1 MIEYT
6 QRAHISS
13 FNKKINQ
20 MIIIINGCEKNI
32 RILRLVI
39 LEHLETMI
47 ETQMQHMEG
56 IYSSYKT
63 PIEEPGEKY
72 TYSIIRPLHQLL
84 ENVNI
89 TLFFLFFKFKYSINK
104 KDAN

>member
-1 MIEYT
+1 M
-6 QRAHISS
+6 
-13 FNKKINQ
+13 
-20 MIIIINGCEKNI
+20 
-32 RILRLVI
+32 I